1 MDSAAYVPA
10 FLGLLGVA
18 VGGLTSFA
26 SSWFTQRWQ
35 FREKRIEAVRSRR
48 ELLFSSF
55 IEEATRVY
63 ADALTHEKDDFTDL
77 VRLYSLYSQIRL
89 VATEESVHTA
99 RVALDALVEAYLSP
113 NRTLHEIYAEAR
125 AGKLTFLEDF
135 SKTCRQ
141 ELDRLSA

>member
-1 MDSAAYVPA
+1 MESAAYIPA

-18 VGGLTSFA
+18 MGGLASFA
-26 SSWFTQRWQ
+26 SSWFTQHWQ
-35 FREKRIEAVRSRR
+35 FREKRLEAIRARR

-89 VATEESVHTA
+89 VAADESVHTA
-99 RVALDALVEAYLSP
+99 RVALDALVDAYLSP

-135 SKTCRQ
+135 SKTCRR
-141 ELDRLSA
+141 ELDQLSS